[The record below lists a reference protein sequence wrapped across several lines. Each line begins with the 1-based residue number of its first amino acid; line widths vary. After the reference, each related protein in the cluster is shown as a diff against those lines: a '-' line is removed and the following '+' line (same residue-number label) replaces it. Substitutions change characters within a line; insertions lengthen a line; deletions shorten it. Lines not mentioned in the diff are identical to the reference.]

1 MLASK
6 TPELK
11 RSNGK
16 HTNNIWLTAASPT
29 GFSKLSPDD
38 LLWFTD
44 YWHNALPLTH
54 LAETEGANSETA
66 SSDSRAGHQT
76 SANVV
81 RWRLNVA
88 IKTLCLAAEQ
98 RGLNSAKIH
107 KMGLIIR
114 ERLPQAAKWCFSDD
128 DLGWLP
134 RAEDFL
140 SIRFPA
146 SARPTA
152 EEQQD
157 FKDGVDELNRL
168 RRKLELESEDYL
180 RLCIPGEG
188 TRGREVIQVL
198 FERKAFDAA
207 HRMTAEQ
214 ITDCAPR
221 CRDAN
226 LFKHS
231 IGTLRRDGWIDTK
244 PGKGGGSWLTP
255 LGLQMASELFKR

>member
-1 MLASK
+1 MTVNK
-6 TPELK
+6 TPGSQ

-16 HTNNIWLTAASPT
+16 HTNSIWFNAASPT

-38 LLWFTD
+38 LLWLMD
-44 YWHNALPLTH
+44 YWQKTLALIH
-54 LAETEGANSETA
+54 LAETEGASSERA
-66 SSDSRAGHQT
+66 SSDSRASHQT
-76 SANVV
+76 SVSVV
-81 RWRLNVA
+81 RMRSYRAL
-88 IKTLCLAAEQ
+88 KTLCLAAEQ

-107 KMGLIIR
+107 KMDLIIR

-128 DLGWLP
+128 GAGCLY

-140 SIRFPA
+140 CIRFPA
-146 SARPTA
+146 YARPTGD
-152 EEQQD
+152 ERRD
-157 FKDGVDELNRL
+157 FKDGIDELYRL
-168 RRKLELESEDYL
+168 RRKLKLESEDYL
-180 RLCIPGEG
+180 RLCIPGEE

-198 FERKAFDAA
+198 FEQKAFDAA

-226 LFKHS
+226 LFKYS

-255 LGLQMASELFKR
+255 QGRQMTSELFKR